1 MSTGKL
7 METAVHQREELTRFL
22 RSARARL
29 QPGDVGLPVGE
40 RRRAEGLRREE
51 VATLSGMSVTWYTWF
66 EQGRDVQ
73 LSAPMLERLCATLR
87 LSPQQREFMYALA
100 QHRPPPLSLPPDDE
114 IHPALQHL
122 LDALSIPAQ
131 VITEDWTV
139 IGWNRHVLRLFRDYA
154 SLPDPADRN
163 LFKILL
169 SDPRY
174 RTDPDEYRTM
184 ARKVTARFKWDY
196 SRTTRIHVFEAL
208 IAEMLERCP
217 LFREYWHESE
227 VASHLQGF
235 HSVDVAGLGRITL
248 QHSSYAV
255 EEAPSQR
262 LMLFAPLDAESALR
276 LAELN
281 L

>member
-1 MSTGKL
+1 
-7 METAVHQREELTRFL
+7 MESKAHQQEELTRFL
-22 RSARARL
+22 RGARARL
-29 QPGDVGLPVGE
+29 KPQDVGLPSGE
-40 RRRAEGLRREE
+40 RRRAQGLRREE

-73 LSAPMLERLCATLR
+73 LSAAMLERLSTTLR
-87 LSPQQREFMYALA
+87 LSPQQREFMFALA

-114 IHPALQHL
+114 IHPVLQHL

-139 IGWNRHVLRLFRDYA
+139 IGWNRHVLRLFRDYER
-154 SLPDPADRN
+154 LPDPADRN

-169 SDPRY
+169 SDDRY
-174 RTDPDEYRTM
+174 RADPKEYRTM

-208 IAEMLERCP
+208 ITDMLERSA
-217 LFREYWHESE
+217 LFRELWYESD
-227 VASHLQGF
+227 VASHLQGV
-235 HSVDVAGLGRITL
+235 HSVDVPALGRITL
-248 QHSSYAV
+248 QHSSYTV
-255 EEAPSQR
+255 EDATGQR
-262 LMLFAPLDAESALR
+262 LMLFAPLDCESAIR

-281 L
+281 V